1 VLQERAPPP
10 PVCLAGKE
18 WSKASHDV
26 RTEHNA
32 RARSRPTFRRSHV
45 RSTNPLLAKP
55 RLGNADRS
63 GKSSRDRPHRRRG
76 LFRHVIGV
84 VPSRLRG
91 SDGGVQPKP
100 AVTSTASPSLAPTTS
115 APASVDPAALGV
127 VRGWL
132 DAQNAGDL
140 EKAATFFAPGAR
152 LGGSGLVT
160 THNVAEIVAVLEP
173 LAVCHHE
180 IVGARSMAGAIFVA
194 VELSGP
200 NCTFLV
206 GGETTHEIEIPV
218 QIADGKITCTCPPG
232 ASRQPSPGVRA

>member
-1 VLQERAPPP
+1 MRIVRA
-10 PVCLAGKE
+10 
-18 WSKASHDV
+18 S
-26 RTEHNA
+26 
-32 RARSRPTFRRSHV
+32 
-45 RSTNPLLAKP
+45 LL
-55 RLGNADRS
+55 
-63 GKSSRDRPHRRRG
+63 
-76 LFRHVIGV
+76 VIGLIDV
-84 VPSRLRG
+84 AGCSATSSGSSLPASVAPTAAFSPSL
-91 SDGGVQPKP
+91 
-100 AVTSTASPSLAPTTS
+100 AATSTASPSLAPTTS

-218 QIADGKITCTCPPG
+218 QIADGKIICTCPPG